1 MLVAEIGRVPRRRAT
16 PADCS
21 LPCCWETSV
30 VGRHPQPIVGC
41 GHAHVDAQAGHTA
54 VLVGRVG
61 CDRRPGFAR
70 VGGADERHCGARASR
85 PAVLGSGARDRVE
98 PAGVIELLPIA
109 PGDPPSRE
117 RTATGPAA
125 CWAVP
130 RVVQLAPP
138 SVVSITA
145 GFSRFPALLTPA
157 SQQVVAETK
166 STAFG
171 HQVAAAQAVGVLSVH
186 VCPPSVDSATAGLSC
201 QVMPDAQQ
209 IEAEAQETAVTWN
222 VDGRV
227 A

>member
-1 MLVAEIGRVPRRRAT
+1 
-16 PADCS
+16 
-21 LPCCWETSV
+21 
-30 VGRHPQPIVGC
+30 
-41 GHAHVDAQAGHTA
+41 
-54 VLVGRVG
+54 
-61 CDRRPGFAR
+61 
-70 VGGADERHCGARASR
+70 
-85 PAVLGSGARDRVE
+85 
-98 PAGVIELLPIA
+98 
-109 PGDPPSRE
+109 
-117 RTATGPAA
+117 
-125 CWAVP
+125 
-130 RVVQLAPP
+130 
-138 SVVSITA
+138 
-145 GFSRFPALLTPA
+145 LTPA